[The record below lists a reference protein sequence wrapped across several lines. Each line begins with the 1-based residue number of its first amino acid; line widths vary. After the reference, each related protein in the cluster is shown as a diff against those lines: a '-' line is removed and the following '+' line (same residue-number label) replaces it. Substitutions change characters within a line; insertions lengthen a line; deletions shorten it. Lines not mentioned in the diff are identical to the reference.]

1 MIDEIHATP
10 PAPDTFSDVANS
22 NTDGPKK
29 SSDVMAEDSNVQNEE
44 TSNVDLAEE
53 ADHNEEASNVQA
65 EETAPMESAQR
76 GYEANAES
84 PPAQDE
90 PPGSIL
96 DILG

>member
-10 PAPDTFSDVANS
+10 PAPNTFSDVSNS
-22 NTDGPKK
+22 NTDGAKK
-29 SSDVMAEDSNVQNEE
+29 SSDVMEEDPSVRNEE
-44 TSNVDLAEE
+44 TSSVDLAEE

-65 EETAPMESAQR
+65 EETAPVESAQT

-84 PPAQDE
+84 PPAE
-90 PPGSIL
+90 NESPGSLL